1 MTQLMFVPLL
11 VVVLMALAN
20 ASNLLENGLIF
31 EDIRIEN
38 VNGVVAK
45 KASPLRSRR
54 SPDLLAADS
63 PTFAPTASPT
73 EEQTIVPTVMPTF
86 APTFEPTAQPTFE
99 PTATPTASPSA
110 SPSATPTAIPT
121 FAPTATPTFAPTYAP
136 TATPTFTPTQVPT
149 FAAQPPTGGSTP
161 QSAVILGAMVAQGT
175 TADVFNADPNN
186 GFVFCRTVDT
196 ASNIPIGSTQDC
208 IASSPTTS
216 PTSRRLQ
223 SSSDSA
229 IVSFKIVLASTQ
241 AAGFSSAEDAYQSIT
256 VALAT
261 ASATNQLTT
270 IMQQIAA
277 SNNISFL
284 LNITIGDAGT
294 TTYEA
299 VNLHSHNRYVSDGEI
314 AGIVIGSIVGVALLG
329 TILYY
334 TLRMRRSSMEHTNEQ
349 SNDDNLKVYRDV
361 NEPAAITNG
370 EELGGAHET
379 SLVVA
384 GGNDTR
390 V

>member
-1 MTQLMFVPLL
+1 
-11 VVVLMALAN
+11 
-20 ASNLLENGLIF
+20 
-31 EDIRIEN
+31 
-38 VNGVVAK
+38 
-45 KASPLRSRR
+45 
-54 SPDLLAADS
+54 
-63 PTFAPTASPT
+63 
-73 EEQTIVPTVMPTF
+73 MPTF
-86 APTFEPTAQPTFE
+86 APTFFPTEQPTEQPTFE
-99 PTATPTASPSA
+99 PTHSPTAMPTFSPSA
-110 SPSATPTAIPT
+110 SPSATPTATPTYVPTATPT

-149 FAAQPPTGGSTP
+149 FAAQPPTGTTP
-161 QSAVILGAMVAQGT
+161 QSAVIQGAMVAKGT

-208 IASSPTTS
+208 IASSPTSS
-216 PTSRRLQ
+216 PTSSSRRLQ
-223 SSSDSA
+223 SSTDSA
-229 IVSFKIVLASTQ
+229 VVSFKIVLASTQ
-241 AAGFSSAEDAYQSIT
+241 AAGFANAEDAYQSIT

-277 SNNISFL
+277 ANNITFL
-284 LNITIGDAGT
+284 LNVTIGDAGT

-299 VNLHSHNRYVSDGEI
+299 VNIHNHNRYVSDGEI
-314 AGIVIGSIVGVALLG
+314 AGIIIGSIVGVALLG

-334 TLRMRRSSMEHTNEQ
+334 TLLMRRSSLEHSNEQ
-349 SNDDNLKVYRDV
+349 SIDDNLKVYRDV